1 MILCS
6 DPRINSCHNAKIFLH
21 HLDGVDDELSME
33 IKDWK
38 QTGIETPSAGN
49 DFAEIAE
56 MAAEAN
62 GRIPAGSAMQ
72 EIARVSE

>member
-1 MILCS
+1 M
-6 DPRINSCHNAKIFLH
+6 
-21 HLDGVDDELSME
+21 SME

-38 QTGIETPSAGN
+38 LTGAETPSAGN

-62 GRIPAGSAMQ
+62 GRIPARGAMQ
-72 EIARVSE
+72 ENARVSD